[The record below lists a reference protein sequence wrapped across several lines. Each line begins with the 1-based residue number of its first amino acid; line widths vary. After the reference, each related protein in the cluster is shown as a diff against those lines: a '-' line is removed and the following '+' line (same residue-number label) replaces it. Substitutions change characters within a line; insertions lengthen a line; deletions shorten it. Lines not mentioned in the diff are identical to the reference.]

1 MSAMEITDGTI
12 PNQTSNELVSFI
24 YGTDDDKVQVQVRKW
39 VLCLFSVFR
48 NINEDL
54 PSEDNSFY
62 ANIPIINDGKL
73 VPIHFSEAELI
84 LFFELAAIEPLTI
97 QHLEDSEITQEL
109 LNRFLILVNFL
120 DYEPY
125 LQTLCEYAGKL
136 LFEGNYKLD

>member
-1 MSAMEITDGTI
+1 MEITDGAI
-12 PNQTSNELVSFI
+12 PNQTSNELVSFT
-24 YGTDDDKVQVQVRKW
+24 YGTGSDDKVQVQVLKW

-62 ANIPIINDGKL
+62 ANIPIINDGEMI
-73 VPIHFSEAELI
+73 PIHFSEAELI

-109 LNRFLILVNFL
+109 LNRFIFLVNFL

-136 LFEGNYKLD
+136 LFEGNYKLY